1 MKHEDMQ
8 LELQRIHMNLEGIR
22 DAVVSI
28 MNRIVSV
35 PEDSLEEIITSDS
48 FIRQVRFLLGQLER
62 NLNDTDKLMDF
73 AEDPEDFRTLCRIH
87 AKTEG
92 DRQLLSEI
100 QNRLDML
107 EDMGS

>member
-28 MNRIVSV
+28 MNRIMSV

-48 FIRQVRFLLGQLER
+48 FIRKMRFLLGQLER
-62 NLNDTDKLMDF
+62 NLEDTDALMDF
-73 AEDPEDFRTLCRIH
+73 AEDPEDFRTLCKIH
-87 AKTEG
+87 AETED
-92 DRQLLSEI
+92 DRQMLSEI
-100 QNRLDML
+100 QNRLDIL
-107 EDMGS
+107 EELGS